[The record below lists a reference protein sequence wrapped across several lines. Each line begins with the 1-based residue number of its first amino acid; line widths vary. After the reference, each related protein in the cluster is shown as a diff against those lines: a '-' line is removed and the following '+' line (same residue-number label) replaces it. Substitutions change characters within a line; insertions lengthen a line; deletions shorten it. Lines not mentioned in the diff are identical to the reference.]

1 MELVQQLTSFSRHF
15 PKSIHSLAQR
25 VEHAIFLSPI
35 CHKKVHVSFR
45 WTALHVKSGRQRLI
59 LRAQILP
66 RILRLTYFSVPT
78 LQCNFPM
85 QPAFIAY
92 QNCLS
97 MSCVLLC
104 IVYHGTAV
112 YPSCLCICALYSAVS
127 CSKHSILSYLL
138 FTKPALYNL
147 QCIIRILAL
156 HFLYSTLYPSPMT
169 GG

>member
-66 RILRLTYFSVPT
+66 RILRLTSLYQHCSVTFPCSLPSLPT
-78 LQCNFPM
+78 KTACLCPVFYC
-85 QPAFIAY
+85 ALFIMA
-92 QNCLS
+92 
-97 MSCVLLC
+97 LLC
-104 IVYHGTAV
+104 ILPVCV
-112 YPSCLCICALYSAVS
+112 SALYSAVS